1 MSFGNTNFASYMK
14 LKNLRLNDQGVVF
27 YQDSK
32 VREIKHRNKDT
43 NNITASM
50 QSLLSL
56 NASLDFNQQTLQHQH
71 PSLPFIDSGSKPI
84 DNNNNSTVLIPDTSD
99 FSMSPTK
106 KGDTI
111 EGGGGYMY
119 NNHKLSNQLGTL
131 ISRQREYLSKERER
145 IEIKKN
151 QFQSSFFFQTLAS
164 QGGGTTGQASA
175 G

>member
-32 VREIKHRNKDT
+32 VREIKQRNKDT

-56 NASLDFNQQTLQHQH
+56 NASLDFNQQTLQVNQHQQ
-71 PSLPFIDSGSKPI
+71 PSLPFIDSGSKV
-84 DNNNNSTVLIPDTSD
+84 DNNNNSTVLIPDNSD
-99 FSMSPTK
+99 FSISPTK
-106 KGDTI
+106 KADTI
-111 EGGGGYMY
+111 DGGGYIY

-131 ISRQREYLSKERER
+131 ITR
-145 IEIKKN
+145 
-151 QFQSSFFFQTLAS
+151 
-164 QGGGTTGQASA
+164 
-175 G
+175 

>member
-56 NASLDFNQQTLQHQH
+56 NASLDFNQQTLQH
-71 PSLPFIDSGSKPI
+71 
-84 DNNNNSTVLIPDTSD
+84 
-99 FSMSPTK
+99 
-106 KGDTI
+106 
-111 EGGGGYMY
+111 
-119 NNHKLSNQLGTL
+119 
-131 ISRQREYLSKERER
+131 
-145 IEIKKN
+145 
-151 QFQSSFFFQTLAS
+151 
-164 QGGGTTGQASA
+164 
-175 G
+175 